1 MSSAWDYEANACS
14 KDDKF
19 GAKFEGCEVAM
30 GAPTIGERRLFVNSE
45 HCLNLKNKPSNHEKR
60 LSNLDQNLV
69 KDSNAHQI
77 LLSDRA
83 TACFLFSDD
92 SKFLA
97 FSEWTAD
104 KMQIVKILRL
114 ADMSIKTDNKR
125 KRVVEFLSFDDG
137 LLEILDSPIFMPK
150 NYTLDIRT
158 LFDLINLK
166 NSFHIYICKI

>member
-1 MSSAWDYEANACS
+1 
-14 KDDKF
+14 
-19 GAKFEGCEVAM
+19 M
-30 GAPTIGERRLFVNSE
+30 GAPTLGELRLFANSE
-45 HCLNLKNKPSNHEKR
+45 HYINLKNELSNHEKR

-69 KDSNAHQI
+69 KDGI
-77 LLSDRA
+77 LLSERA
-83 TACFLFSDD
+83 TACFLFPDD

-104 KMQIVKILRL
+104 KVQIVKILRL
-114 ADMSIKTDNKR
+114 ADMSIKTDNNR

-158 LFDLINLK
+158 LLDD
-166 NSFHIYICKI
+166 KI

>member
-14 KDDKF
+14 SDGKF
-19 GAKFEGCEVAM
+19 SAKFEGCEVAM
-30 GAPTIGERRLFVNSE
+30 GAPTLGELRLFINSK
-45 HCLNLKNKPSNHEKR
+45 HCLNLKNELSNHEKR

-69 KDSNAHQI
+69 KDDDTLQI
-77 LLSDRA
+77 LLSERA

-104 KMQIVKILRL
+104 KMQIIKVVRL
-114 ADMSIKTDNKR
+114 ADMSIKTAGKP
-125 KRVVEFLSFDDG
+125 KRVVEFFSFDDG
-137 LLEILDSPIFMPK
+137 VLEILDSPIFMPK

-158 LFDLINLK
+158 LFDDK
-166 NSFHIYICKI
+166 F

>member
-1 MSSAWDYEANACS
+1 
-14 KDDKF
+14 
-19 GAKFEGCEVAM
+19 M
-30 GAPTIGERRLFVNSE
+30 GAPTLGELRLFINGE
-45 HCLNLKNKPSNHEKR
+45 HYLNLKNELLNHAKR

-69 KDSNAHQI
+69 KDGSTHQI
-77 LLSDRA
+77 LLSERA
-83 TACFLFSDD
+83 TACFLFSKD

-97 FSEWTAD
+97 FCEWTAD

-137 LLEILDSPIFMPK
+137 VLKILDSPIFMPK

-158 LFDLINLK
+158 LFND
-166 NSFHIYICKI
+166 KI

>member
-1 MSSAWDYEANACS
+1 MNSAWDYEANACS
-14 KDDKF
+14 KDGKF
-19 GAKFEGCEVAM
+19 SAKFEGYEVAM
-30 GAPTIGERRLFVNSE
+30 GAPTLGELRLFINSE
-45 HCLNLKNKPSNHEKR
+45 HCLNLKNKPSNHAKT

-69 KDSNAHQI
+69 KDGSTHQI
-77 LLSDRA
+77 LLSERA

-104 KMQIVKILRL
+104 KMQIVKVVHL

-137 LLEILDSPIFMPK
+137 VLEILDSPIFMPK

-158 LFDLINLK
+158 LFDD
-166 NSFHIYICKI
+166 KI

>member
-14 KDDKF
+14 KDGKF
-19 GAKFEGCEVAM
+19 SAKFEGCEVAM
-30 GAPTIGERRLFVNSE
+30 GAPTLGELRLFLNSE
-45 HCLNLKNKPSNHEKR
+45 HCLNLKNELSNHAKT
-60 LSNLDQNLV
+60 SSVDQNLV
-69 KDSNAHQI
+69 KDGSADQI
-77 LLSDRA
+77 FLSERA

-114 ADMSIKTDNKR
+114 ADMSIKTAGKP
-125 KRVVEFLSFDDG
+125 KRVVEFLSFNDG
-137 LLEILDSPIFMPK
+137 VLKILDSPIFMPK

-158 LFDLINLK
+158 LFDD
-166 NSFHIYICKI
+166 KI

>member
-14 KDDKF
+14 KDGKF
-19 GAKFEGCEVAM
+19 SAKFEGCEVAM
-30 GAPTIGERRLFVNSE
+30 GAPTLGELRLFVNSK
-45 HCLNLKNKPSNHEKR
+45 HYLNLKNELLNNAKISSVN
-60 LSNLDQNLV
+60 QILV
-69 KDSNAHQI
+69 KDGSTDQI

-83 TACFLFSDD
+83 TACFLFSKN
-92 SKFLA
+92 SRFLA
-97 FSEWTAD
+97 FCEWTAD
-104 KMQIVKILRL
+104 KMQIIKVVRL

-158 LFDLINLK
+158 LFNDK
-166 NSFHIYICKI
+166 F

>member
-14 KDDKF
+14 SDGKF
-19 GAKFEGCEVAM
+19 SAKFEGCEVAM
-30 GAPTIGERRLFVNSE
+30 GAPTIGELRLFINSK
-45 HCLNLKNKPSNHEKR
+45 HCLNLKNELSNHEKT
-60 LSNLDQNLV
+60 SSVDQNLA
-69 KDSNAHQI
+69 KYGSADQI
-77 LLSDRA
+77 LLSERA
-83 TACFLFSDD
+83 TACFLFSND

-97 FSEWTAD
+97 FCEWTTD

-137 LLEILDSPIFMPK
+137 VLKILDSPIFMPK

-158 LFDLINLK
+158 LFND
-166 NSFHIYICKI
+166 KI

>member
-1 MSSAWDYEANACS
+1 MSSAWNYKANACS
-14 KDDKF
+14 SDGKF
-19 GAKFEGCEVAM
+19 SAKFEGCEVAM
-30 GAPTIGERRLFVNSE
+30 GAPTLGELRLFVNQD
-45 HCLNLKNKPSNHEKR
+45 LNLQNNFSNQKEGPS
-60 LSNLDQNLV
+60 NLV
-69 KDSNAHQI
+69 KADNTNQI

-83 TACFLFSDD
+83 TACFLFSGD

-104 KMQIVKILRL
+104 KMQIVKVVRL

-158 LFDLINLK
+158 LFDD
-166 NSFHIYICKI
+166 KI

>member
-14 KDDKF
+14 SDGKF
-19 GAKFEGCEVAM
+19 SAKFEGCEVAM
-30 GAPTIGERRLFVNSE
+30 GAPTLGELRLFINSK
-45 HCLNLKNKPSNHEKR
+45 HYINLKNELSNHEKR

-69 KDSNAHQI
+69 KDDDALQI
-77 LLSDRA
+77 LLSERA
-83 TACFLFSDD
+83 TACFLFSED

-104 KMQIVKILRL
+104 KMQIVKVVRL
-114 ADMSIKTDNKR
+114 ADMSIKTAGKP
-125 KRVVEFLSFDDG
+125 KRVVEFLSFDDD

-158 LFDLINLK
+158 LFND
-166 NSFHIYICKI
+166 KI

>member
-14 KDDKF
+14 SDGKF
-19 GAKFEGCEVAM
+19 SAKFEGCEVAM
-30 GAPTIGERRLFVNSE
+30 GAPTLGELRLFINSE
-45 HCLNLKNKPSNHEKR
+45 HCLNLKNELSNHAKTS
-60 LSNLDQNLV
+60 LMDKNLV
-69 KDSNAHQI
+69 KDDIADQI
-77 LLSDRA
+77 LLSERA

-92 SKFLA
+92 FKFLA

-104 KMQIVKILRL
+104 KMQIVKVVHL

-137 LLEILDSPIFMPK
+137 VLKILDSPIFMPK

-158 LFDLINLK
+158 LFDD
-166 NSFHIYICKI
+166 KI

>member
-14 KDDKF
+14 KDGKF
-19 GAKFEGCEVAM
+19 SAKFEGCEVAM
-30 GAPTIGERRLFVNSE
+30 GAPTLGELRLLINSE
-45 HCLNLKNKPSNHEKR
+45 YYLNLKSKFDSQAS
-60 LSNLDQNLV
+60 SNLDQNLV
-69 KDSNAHQI
+69 KDDSTDQI

-83 TACFLFSDD
+83 TACFLFSKD

-114 ADMSIKTDNKR
+114 ADMSIKTAGKP

-137 LLEILDSPIFMPK
+137 VLKILDSPIFMPK

-158 LFDLINLK
+158 LFND
-166 NSFHIYICKI
+166 KI

>member
-1 MSSAWDYEANACS
+1 
-14 KDDKF
+14 
-19 GAKFEGCEVAM
+19 M
-30 GAPTIGERRLFVNSE
+30 GAPTLGELRLFINSK
-45 HCLNLKNKPSNHEKR
+45 HRLNLKNKFTNHEKR
-60 LSNLDQNLV
+60 LLNLDQNLV
-69 KDSNAHQI
+69 KDDDALQI
-77 LLSDRA
+77 LLSERA

-104 KMQIVKILRL
+104 KMQIIKIVRL

-158 LFDLINLK
+158 LFDD
-166 NSFHIYICKI
+166 KI

>member
-14 KDDKF
+14 SDGKF
-19 GAKFEGCEVAM
+19 SAKFEGCEVAM
-30 GAPTIGERRLFVNSE
+30 GAPTIGELRLFVNSE
-45 HCLNLKNKPSNHEKR
+45 HYLNLKNELSNHAKTS
-60 LSNLDQNLV
+60 LMDKNLV
-69 KDSNAHQI
+69 KDDIADQI
-77 LLSDRA
+77 LLSERA

-104 KMQIVKILRL
+104 KMQIVKVVRL
-114 ADMSIKTDNKR
+114 TDMSIKTVGKP

-158 LFDLINLK
+158 LFDD
-166 NSFHIYICKI
+166 KI

>member
-14 KDDKF
+14 SDGKF
-19 GAKFEGCEVAM
+19 SAKFEGCEVAM
-30 GAPTIGERRLFVNSE
+30 GAPTLGELRLFINSE
-45 HCLNLKNKPSNHEKR
+45 HYLNLKNELLNHEKT
-60 LSNLDQNLV
+60 SSVDQNLV
-69 KDSNAHQI
+69 KDGSAHQI
-77 LLSDRA
+77 LLSERA
-83 TACFLFSDD
+83 TACFLFSGD

-104 KMQIVKILRL
+104 KMQIIKVVRL
-114 ADMSIKTDNKR
+114 ADMSIKIAGKP

-158 LFDLINLK
+158 LFDD
-166 NSFHIYICKI
+166 KI

>member
-14 KDDKF
+14 SDGKF
-19 GAKFEGCEVAM
+19 SAKFEGCEVAM
-30 GAPTIGERRLFVNSE
+30 GAPTIGELRLFINSK
-45 HCLNLKNKPSNHEKR
+45 HCLNLKNKPSNHEKT
-60 LSNLDQNLV
+60 SSMDKNLV
-69 KDSNAHQI
+69 KDDIADQI
-77 LLSDRA
+77 LLSERA
-83 TACFLFSDD
+83 TACFLFSKD

-104 KMQIVKILRL
+104 KMQIVKVVHL
-114 ADMSIKTDNKR
+114 ADMSVKTAGKP

-158 LFDLINLK
+158 LFND
-166 NSFHIYICKI
+166 KI

>member
-14 KDDKF
+14 SDGNF
-19 GAKFEGCEVAM
+19 SAKFEGCEVAM
-30 GAPTIGERRLFVNSE
+30 GAPTLGELRLFINSE
-45 HCLNLKNKPSNHEKR
+45 HYLNLKNEPSNHAKTS
-60 LSNLDQNLV
+60 LMDKNLV
-69 KDSNAHQI
+69 KDDIADQI
-77 LLSDRA
+77 LLSERA
-83 TACFLFSDD
+83 TACFLFSED

-104 KMQIVKILRL
+104 KMQIVKVVRL
-114 ADMSIKTDNKR
+114 ADMSIKTDNNR

-158 LFDLINLK
+158 LFDD
-166 NSFHIYICKI
+166 KI